1 MGSQTGAKRV
11 VDVEDAVKWAC
22 AEELPKKRPAA
33 AGALPRLGSL
43 LPRHERTVVGP
54 WTRPAGFPEISPMF
68 ARGYSTGS
76 FARSGRG
83 GEPDPDALAIEAAI
97 LALVGPA
104 LLSQGLEEAVVSD
117 IGLPVDVEGAL
128 AASFANAPNLVL
140 AHGRLGT
147 RPDAGC
153 AAFRVQPRLAANGK
167 PGVWRTERLTDPL
180 GGERDYENPV
190 KAIRR
195 DLYPTGAFCRIEF
208 EPDPQLVV
216 NDRADYCAWRLALE
230 ALSEALSGKLERISA
245 LPPAAAL
252 FPWTGERDGE
262 RPRGLFGPGAE
273 RVYSG
278 GEAAGLA
285 VSRARGERRPIA
297 PTRQVART
305 RRPAKPAKAMK
316 S

>member
-1 MGSQTGAKRV
+1 
-11 VDVEDAVKWAC
+11 
-22 AEELPKKRPAA
+22 
-33 AGALPRLGSL
+33 
-43 LPRHERTVVGP
+43 
-54 WTRPAGFPEISPMF
+54 MF

-104 LLSQGLEEAVVSD
+104 LLTQGLEEAVVSD
-117 IGLPVDVEGAL
+117 IGLPVDAEGAL

-147 RPDAGC
+147 RPDAGS
-153 AAFRVQPRLAANGK
+153 AAFRVQPRLAPNGK

-230 ALSEALSGKLERISA
+230 ALAEALSGKLERISA

-262 RPRGLFGPGAE
+262 RPRGLFGPGAD

-285 VSRARGERRPIA
+285 VSRARGERRADRAGAAGGADAAAGEASEGDEKLNACP
-297 PTRQVART
+297 PE
-305 RRPAKPAKAMK
+305 
-316 S
+316 

>member
-1 MGSQTGAKRV
+1 MGSQAGAKRV
-11 VDVEDAVKWAC
+11 LDIEDAIKWAC

-33 AGALPRLGSL
+33 ASALPRLGAL

-76 FARSGRG
+76 IARSGRG

-104 LLSQGLEEAVVSD
+104 LLTQGLEEAVVSD
-117 IGLPVDVEGAL
+117 IRLPVDAEGAL
-128 AASFANAPNLVL
+128 AASFANAANLVL

-147 RPDAGC
+147 RPDTGHSNFAVH
-153 AAFRVQPRLAANGK
+153 AKLAPNGK

-195 DLYPTGAFCRIEF
+195 DLYPEGAFCRIEF

-230 ALSEALSGKLERISA
+230 ALAEALSGKLARIAA

-252 FPWTGERDGE
+252 LPWTGEKDGD
-262 RPRGLFGPGAE
+262 RPRGLFSPGAE
-273 RVYSG
+273 RLYSA
-278 GEAAGLA
+278 GEAAMLA
-285 VSRARGERRPIA
+285 VSRARGERRPIGPA
-297 PTRQVART
+297 RQMARA

>member
-1 MGSQTGAKRV
+1 MGSQAGAKRV

-33 AGALPRLGSL
+33 AGALPRLGAL

-83 GEPDPDALAIEAAI
+83 GDPDPDALAIEAAI

-104 LLSQGLEEAVVSD
+104 LLTQGLEEAVVSD
-117 IGLPVDVEGAL
+117 IGLPVDAEGAL

-147 RPDAGC
+147 RPDAGS
-153 AAFRVQPRLAANGK
+153 AAFHVTPRLAPNGK

-195 DLYPTGAFCRIEF
+195 DLYPHGGVL
-208 EPDPQLVV
+208 PDRV
-216 NDRADYCAWRLALE
+216 RAGPAARRQRPGGLLRLAARARGLE
-230 ALSEALSGKLERISA
+230 PRRSRASSRGSPRCRPRRPCFLGWGRRTAIGRAGCSHPGRSA
-245 LPPAAAL
+245 SIPPARRRRSRPPARGARAAL
-252 FPWTGERDGE
+252 FRRRGRRRGREGRRS
-262 RPRGLFGPGAE
+262 RPR
-273 RVYSG
+273 R
-278 GEAAGLA
+278 
-285 VSRARGERRPIA
+285 
-297 PTRQVART
+297 
-305 RRPAKPAKAMK
+305 
-316 S
+316 